1 MVSGHAD
8 FECPFCHK
16 RAVKAFHKPS
26 YLEHRTSRISAGSK
40 TKYFRVP
47 ESYEIVS
54 GCSNCGKSQKEI
66 IDFLEGKEKLSHE
79 ERIEK
84 LKKRGLPLRIETKR
98 EG

>member
-16 RAVKAFHKPS
+16 RTVKAFHKPS

-47 ESYEIVS
+47 ESYDIVS
-54 GCSNCGKSQKEI
+54 GCSNCGKTQKEI
-66 IDFLEGKEKLSHE
+66 TDFWEGKEKLSHE
-79 ERIEK
+79 ERIEG
-84 LKKRGLPLRIETKR
+84 LKKRGLPLRISKEY
-98 EG
+98 

>member
-16 RAVKAFHKPS
+16 RTVKAFHKPS

-47 ESYEIVS
+47 ESYDIVS
-54 GCSNCGKSQKEI
+54 GCSNCGKSKQDI
-66 IDFLEGKEKLSHE
+66 IDFLAGKEKLSYE
-79 ERIEK
+79 ERIDR
-84 LKKRGLPLRIETKR
+84 LKKRGLPLRIKTDHF
-98 EG
+98 